1 MALGFLDSLFDLD
14 GDGKLTAADDFLE
27 YMMFQESMKKAVDD
41 EETNDNDDIW
51 P

>member
-27 YMMFQESMKKAVDD
+27 YMMFQESMKDSDDD
-41 EETNDNDDIW
+41 ESTDNDDIW